1 MVGTHS
7 LAFLLDHEVLEV
19 LKVLGFPLV
28 PVFQF
33 SHQHLADL
41 EGPTSHSRQK
51 SALKYCH
58 VHYEMIESDLVLMF

>member
-7 LAFLLDHEVLEV
+7 LGFLLDHVVPEVLG
-19 LKVLGFPLV
+19 VLGFPWV

-41 EGPTSHSRQK
+41 EGPTSHTRQVYAMK
-51 SALKYCH
+51 LL
-58 VHYEMIESDLVLMF
+58 E